1 MSIAIV
7 DVGSNAVKYKIFI
20 NNNYL
25 KPDEYIR
32 KPLRL
37 GKDVFSSGTLSNKS
51 INELVSIL
59 VEFKERFKQKKI
71 SKVFYMATSA
81 MRDTK
86 NNKEIV
92 NLLNENGIELEI
104 ISASDEAYLLH
115 NFSSHERCYAV
126 VDIGGGSVEILISQD
141 GHKFS
146 KSFKLGGVRLLNM
159 SKVERKRLINDK
171 LSWLNQFN
179 SIEAMYG
186 LGGNLRTIFEVNAI
200 SKTTKYKD
208 FKRLVKNYNNLSK
221 KKLIEKFRIP
231 PDRID
236 IIPIAAEIYL
246 CVAEK
251 LRVDIIH
258 SSFWSISNGMAIKKS
273 II

>member
-7 DVGSNAVKYKIFI
+7 DVGSNAVKYKIFS

-25 KPDEYIR
+25 KPVEYVR

-37 GKDVFSSGTLSNKS
+37 GKDVFSRGKLSNKS
-51 INELVSIL
+51 IDELVSIL
-59 VEFKERFKQKKI
+59 IEFKERFKQKKI
-71 SKVFYMATSA
+71 SKVFYMATS
-81 MRDTK
+81 
-86 NNKEIV
+86 
-92 NLLNENGIELEI
+92 
-104 ISASDEAYLLH
+104 
-115 NFSSHERCYAV
+115 
-126 VDIGGGSVEILISQD
+126 D

-159 SKVERKRLINDK
+159 SKVERKRLINNK

-179 SIEAMYG
+179 NTEAMYG
-186 LGGNLRTIFEVNAI
+186 LGGNLRAIFEVNAI

-208 FKRLVKNYNNLSK
+208 FKTLIENYNNLSK
-221 KKLIEKFRIP
+221 KRLIEKFRIP
-231 PDRID
+231 TDRID

-251 LRVDIIH
+251 LRVDMIH

>member
-86 NNKEIV
+86 NNKDIV
-92 NLLNENGIELEI
+92 RLLGEKDIELEI

-115 NFSSHERCYAV
+115 NFSSHESCYAV
-126 VDIGGGSVEILISQD
+126 VDIGGGSVEILISKNGQ
-141 GHKFS
+141 KFS
-146 KSFKLGGVRLLNM
+146 RSFKLGGVRLLNL
-159 SKVERKRLINDK
+159 SKAQRERLIKDK
-171 LSWLNQFN
+171 LSWLNQFDN
-179 SIEAMYG
+179 IEAMYG
-186 LGGNLRTIFEVNAI
+186 LGGNLRAIFEVNAI
-200 SKTTKYKD
+200 SKTTEYKD
-208 FKRLVKNYNNLSK
+208 FKRLIENYNNLTN
-221 KKLIEKFRIP
+221 KKLTEKFRIP

-246 CVAEK
+246 YVAKK
-251 LRVDIIH
+251 LHVDKIH